1 MPYAFCFADTAN
13 FSMDDTSFLL
23 INRTVPFYIF
33 GNLQK
38 FWLTFSNKEVRIL
51 QVRVRKEIDDAY
63 HVERPGHHPD

>member
-1 MPYAFCFADTAN
+1 
-13 FSMDDTSFLL
+13 MDDTSFLL

-33 GNLQK
+33 WNLQK